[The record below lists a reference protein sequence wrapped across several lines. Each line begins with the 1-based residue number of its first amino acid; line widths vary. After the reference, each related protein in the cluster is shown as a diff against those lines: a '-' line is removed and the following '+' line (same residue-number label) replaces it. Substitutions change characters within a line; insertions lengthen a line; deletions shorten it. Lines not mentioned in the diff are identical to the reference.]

1 MRASGGVC
9 RRGGVEVVLLT
20 FFWDDTKGV
29 VLRAADDLERGSHKA
44 GGLPEALCPSCRLR
58 AACPTTRPQSP
69 SVTAVM
75 GTLRLSR
82 LEVHASTMQIST
94 SGGSPALRPFPRLG
108 AFPTL
113 YRPLSLAAAASASPT
128 VWVSPFPSPPSSAT
142 LFPSP
147 PCRVTMA
154 PRQGAAG
161 TSVARA
167 VEEPPASAPLLGFL
181 PAPAVGFRPPVLTA
195 RSSLVGRPPLRGVRV
210 APVSPVGGRS
220 AAAAATAAAAAAVPR
235 MFLKVCRQ
243 CKQQYDPE
251 ANEPGSCRYVVAD
264 GAGLVMA
271 MDGGRGVERCVGC
284 TSGLRRVRVCGFDGG

>member
-1 MRASGGVC
+1 
-9 RRGGVEVVLLT
+9 
-20 FFWDDTKGV
+20 
-29 VLRAADDLERGSHKA
+29 
-44 GGLPEALCPSCRLR
+44 
-58 AACPTTRPQSP
+58 
-69 SVTAVM
+69 
-75 GTLRLSR
+75 
-82 LEVHASTMQIST
+82 
-94 SGGSPALRPFPRLG
+94 
-108 AFPTL
+108 
-113 YRPLSLAAAASASPT
+113 
-128 VWVSPFPSPPSSAT
+128 
-142 LFPSP
+142 
-147 PCRVTMA
+147 MA

-251 ANEPGSCRYVVAD
+251 ANEPGSCRYH
-264 GAGLVMA
+264 GAQYR
-271 MDGGRGVERCVGC
+271 GRLNRIEPTE
-284 TSGLRRVRVCGFDGG
+284 TSGLEYFWHCCGDTDVNAEGCVKARHSSYDDA